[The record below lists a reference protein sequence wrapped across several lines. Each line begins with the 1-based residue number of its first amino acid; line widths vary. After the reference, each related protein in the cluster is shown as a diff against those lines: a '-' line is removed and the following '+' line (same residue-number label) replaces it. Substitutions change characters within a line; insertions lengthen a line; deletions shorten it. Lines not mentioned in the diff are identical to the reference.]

1 MRRASATRLS
11 CELRSYPR
19 LVKYKLDVQRNNSEH
34 WNILYIK
41 LDTAA
46 GALIGLH
53 NRRVRFSTQAEE
65 LFPHLPQYYRN
76 TPGRSKTALRR
87 NHTHVH
93 TSWTSLRV
101 EYLLYCQFWS
111 GVDSSRVCEY
121 EDPFL
126 RER

>member
-19 LVKYKLDVQRNNSEH
+19 LVKYKLDMQRNNSEH

-93 TSWTSLRV
+93 TSWTSLRM
-101 EYLLYCQFWS
+101 EYLYCLWS
-111 GVDSSRVCEY
+111 GVDSSRVCVNM
-121 EDPFL
+121 
-126 RER
+126 RTRSCV